1 MLANSAEPHLSRS
14 NLTRSNLHI
23 VLALKFPRRS
33 LVAICLGALS
43 FLALSLTAP
52 LAAADT
58 VRPSNF
64 ESVIQE
70 IDPPT
75 PQIQVQVLGGDSYL
89 QVTAQPGATVQIPGY
104 DGEPYL
110 RISADG
116 KVEQNRR
123 SPAVILN
130 SSRGSSMSGSG
141 EMTAFPSDVS
151 SKAPPDW
158 QLVGSG
164 GKVAWHDHRIHW
176 MVSDPPVV
184 DDNRV
189 AQDWLVPLTVNNQE
203 VTVTGQLL
211 YLGNTFPWSGLLA
224 VVCAALAAFLARRGT
239 ARLMLLLG
247 ASVCAAALSLGGIFE
262 TVPSIQASQ
271 PLFETWLPL
280 LLAGIAAG
288 AAGLALLAHRLSEQL
303 RMLILPLVS
312 VATLAGWV
320 APRVGLIWMP
330 VVPSVFL
337 GWIERGGTALVIGII
352 SGVTI
357 AILVRPL
364 PRSQPGGSTDKSS
377 GPQSAIPPK
386 S

>member
-1 MLANSAEPHLSRS
+1 VQSVV
-14 NLTRSNLHI
+14 TWQI
-23 VLALKFPRRS
+23 PRRS
-33 LVAICLGALS
+33 LVAICLGTLS
-43 FLALSLTAP
+43 FLAFILTAP
-52 LAAADT
+52 VAAAEA

-64 ESVIQE
+64 ESVISE
-70 IDPPT
+70 IDPPA

-110 RISADG
+110 RISAEG

-130 SSRGSSMSGSG
+130 STRGSAMGGSG
-141 EMTAFPSDVS
+141 GITAFPSDVS

-184 DDNRV
+184 DDSRV
-189 AQDWLVPLTVNNQE
+189 AQDWLVPLTVNNQQ

-211 YLGNTFPWSGLLA
+211 YSGNTFPWSGLLA
-224 VVCAALAAFLARRGT
+224 VVCAVLAAFLARSGT
-239 ARLMLLLG
+239 ARLMLLFG
-247 ASVCAAALSLGGIFE
+247 ASVCAAALSLGGILD
-262 TVPSIQASQ
+262 TVPAIQSSQ
-271 PLFETWLPL
+271 PLTATWLPL
-280 LLAGIAAG
+280 LLAGISAL
-288 AAGLALLAHRLSEQL
+288 AAGLAMLAQRLSLQL

-364 PRSQPGGSTDKSS
+364 PKAQPGFSTDKSS

>member
-1 MLANSAEPHLSRS
+1 MVTWQL
-14 NLTRSNLHI
+14 
-23 VLALKFPRRS
+23 PRRR
-33 LVAICLGALS
+33 LVAICVGTLS
-43 FLALSLTAP
+43 FFVFTLTAP
-52 LAAADT
+52 LAAADA

-64 ESVIQE
+64 ETVIQE

-75 PQIQVQVLGGDSYL
+75 PEIQVQVLGGDSYL

-116 KVEQNRR
+116 QVEQNRR

-130 SSRGSSMSGSG
+130 SSRGSSMSGSAG
-141 EMTAFPSDVS
+141 IATFPSGVS

-189 AQDWLVPLTVNNQE
+189 AQDWLVPLTVNNQQI
-203 VTVTGQLL
+203 TVTGQLL

-224 VVCAALAAFLARRGT
+224 VVCAAVAAFLARRGT
-239 ARLMLLLG
+239 ARLLLLFG
-247 ASVCAAALSLGGIFE
+247 AALCAAALSLGGIVE
-262 TVPSIQASQ
+262 TVPAIQASQ
-271 PLFETWLPL
+271 PLLETWLPL
-280 LLAGIAAG
+280 LLAGISAG

-337 GWIERGGTALVIGII
+337 GWIERVGTALVIGII

-364 PRSQPGGSTDKSS
+364 PSRQPGGSTDKSS